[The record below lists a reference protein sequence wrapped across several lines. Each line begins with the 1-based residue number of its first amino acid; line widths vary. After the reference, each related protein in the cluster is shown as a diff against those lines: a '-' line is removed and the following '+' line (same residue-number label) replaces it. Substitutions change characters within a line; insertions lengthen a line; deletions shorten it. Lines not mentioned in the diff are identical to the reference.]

1 MYEGEPDEDDEEL
14 LPIFSART
22 SDRSDGGL
30 RGTWMDAAEY
40 IAGAEKSIGLWLRH
54 PMPHGAPGR
63 DGDDHSEPGFLY
75 LGDNESL
82 AFIAEMAAGIAKHG
96 RAFAFWVRE
105 MGNSPDALDE
115 FEKVFLGQWKSAAE
129 FAQHVLDDR
138 GYAGESEHR
147 DGEESPEDLE
157 IDAKTWAQDLQRR
170 GEINV
175 IPSPH
180 GGVWIFRGW

>member
-1 MYEGEPDEDDEEL
+1 MHEREPEKDDEQ
-14 LPIFSART
+14 PPVYMARI
-22 SDRSDGGL
+22 SEVDDVGL

-40 IAGAEKSIGLWLRH
+40 IADAEESIGLWLRH
-54 PMPHGAPGR
+54 PLSRGSPVR

-105 MGNSPDALDE
+105 MGNSPEALEE
-115 FEKVFLGQWKSAAE
+115 FEKVFLGQWRSAAE
-129 FAQHVLDDR
+129 FTQHVLDER
-138 GYAGESEHR
+138 TCTEESEHR

-157 IDAKTWAQDLQRR
+157 TDAKTWAQDLQRR

-175 IPSPH
+175 IPNPQ